1 PRSAASTPSGTVM
14 STPASGSSKSVPKA
28 QFASLTSRPEYAL
41 SCVSCSTL
49 VPASSCS
56 TLIVG
61 SLPAGGRSV
70 VMSRPSSP
78 VGPVV
83 GARGRG
89 SGGGGDPGARWL
101 VAAGV
106 DVAGVVDGH
115 LIIGGVQRPDVD
127 VVESALAADED
138 LVQRPFAAGCALR
151 GGGVLSGR
159 GGAGVGLGHFAA
171 SSVVVE
177 SSAVLLS
184 AWAVSA
190 VTSAGEAASA
200 AWFSAKASAASRTH
214 APSSQA
220 RLRWARRCALQG
232 PSPLTTAQNS
242 SQSGV
247 EKS

>member
-1 PRSAASTPSGTVM
+1 
-14 STPASGSSKSVPKA
+14 
-28 QFASLTSRPEYAL
+28 FASLTSRPEYAL

-61 SLPAGGRSV
+61 SSPAGVGWLPAGVRSV
-70 VMSRPSSP
+70 VISRPSSH
-78 VGPVV
+78 VGDIVGDVV
-83 GARGRG
+83 EGRVTVDLVTAGGEHRVLLVRARSRDIGGAH
-89 SGGGGDPGARWL
+89 DPDAHAL
-101 VAAGV
+101 VASGV
-106 DVAGVVDGH
+106 DVTSVVDGH
-115 LIIGGVQRPDVD
+115 LVIGGVQRPDVD
-127 VVESALAADED
+127 VVEPALAADED
-138 LVQRPFAAGCALR
+138 LVQRPFAAGSAR
-151 GGGVLSGR
+151 R

-171 SSVVVE
+171 SSAVVVE
-177 SSAVLLS
+177 SSPVPLS
-184 AWAVSA
+184 AGALSA
-190 VTSAGEAASA
+190 VAWAGAVASA

-247 EKS
+247 EQS